1 INEFTFSEK
10 TIRMAFIRKVYA
22 ILMVQL
28 LVTFGFIAL
37 FVLNEDVKRWS
48 GTNPVVF
55 YAAFGITFVYIN
67 ATSCCKNIS
76 VGLRRKTPGN
86 YICLAIFTIA
96 EGFILGT
103 YSSIYKADAVLLAI
117 GITVVVCL
125 ALTIFSFQTKWDFTT
140 MGGVLFVI
148 LIVFVISGFFIMILR
163 IFSILHIVLACL
175 GALLFSLYLIY
186 DTQLMLGGKHKYSI
200 SPEEYIFAVLN
211 LYLDFINI
219 FLHISSIC
227 ESKE

>member
-1 INEFTFSEK
+1 MKMLS
-10 TIRMAFIRKVYA
+10 
-22 ILMVQL
+22 
-28 LVTFGFIAL
+28 
-37 FVLNEDVKRWS
+37 D
-48 GTNPVVF
+48 
-55 YAAFGITFVYIN
+55 
-67 ATSCCKNIS
+67 
-76 VGLRRKTPGN
+76 GLRRKTPGN